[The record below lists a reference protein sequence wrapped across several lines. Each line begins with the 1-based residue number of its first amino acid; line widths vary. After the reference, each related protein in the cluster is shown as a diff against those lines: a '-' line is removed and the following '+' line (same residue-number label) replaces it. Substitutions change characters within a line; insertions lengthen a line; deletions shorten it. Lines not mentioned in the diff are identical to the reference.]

1 MGGVVDEAGA
11 VADLGIEHLTGCEG
25 FVRFYQ
31 VDNVEGHLIVG
42 TPGHICVGVGEGCRR
57 NLSVLLEHG
66 LGVGEG
72 HRRAGVG
79 EDFN

>member
-1 MGGVVDEAGA
+1 MENPITHNREDAKKNIITSIRKITQNR
-11 VADLGIEHLTGCEG
+11 ADK
-25 FVRFYQ
+25 Q
-31 VDNVEGHLIVG
+31 VKGHLIGG

-79 EDFN
+79 KNFY